1 MDKETLNNIAIQSF
15 KESLENKAEYG
26 NNGFQFQG
34 LVEYEAHNKTITEL
48 LDVYLIIGGY
58 EPMVRLDIY
67 EKGRKITVDKFH
79 FDFNPRYD
87 NMTFEF
93 VEKEKQL
100 VITGKNSP
108 KLGRYQVKIKE
119 I

>member
-15 KESLENKAEYG
+15 KNSLENKSEFG
-26 NNGFQFQG
+26 NDGFQFKG
-34 LVEYEAHNKTITEL
+34 LVEYEAHNKITSEI

-67 EKGRKITVDKFH
+67 EKGKKITLDKFH
-79 FDFNPRYD
+79 FDFNPKFN

-93 VEKEKQL
+93 LENEKQL
-100 VITGKNSP
+100 IISGKNSP
-108 KLGRYQVKIKE
+108 KLGNYKVKIRE